1 MKNIFQRVCIPS
13 SLFLL
18 LFLFSSPIPLEKKKR
33 ERRRRRRKSRE
44 KDRRYFR
51 RRLVP
56 EEQSPPPPLASLN
69 YARSFISGGTRYFPS
84 SLGQKEARK
93 NCFRCELVYYSEAKT
108 GRIWNTRR
116 HVNRVI
122 GEGGG

>member
-18 LFLFSSPIPLEKKKR
+18 LFLLSSPIPLEKKKER
-33 ERRRRRRKSRE
+33 ERRRRKSRE

-108 GRIWNTRR
+108 ERKIWNTRR